1 MPLLKPLAIALLS
14 ATLAACATG
23 PRPVNPEKSL
33 ALNLAEAGGI
43 DGLKDQTI
51 PAEDYGRITSSN
63 LVMDAGWTAAITAS
77 PAPGFSSGFGLGL
90 GLLTMLF
97 PEPVGAKEHQ
107 FVAWMPAK
115 MAVSPEDAQI
125 KMRDLTAKAME
136 AALEELGWKHG
147 AMGHW
152 VNSLLWGRKD
162 QMASLYVFPPDMGCP
177 SEDTKEKHC
186 ALLAEIVKPQMV
198 KYSPETIGQPSQP
211 SYFFTA
217 DTTANSF
224 VVAVNGDDS
233 TINTPSLYATI
244 SKHLPDWAYIYTP
257 PARYLRVPSTDKD
270 PKFPLIYY
278 KGKAE
283 IFAVPETSKK
293 EIIVRKETP

>member
-107 FVAWMPAK
+107 FVAWMPAE
-115 MAVSPEDAQI
+115 MASSPEDAQS

-162 QMASLYVFPPDMGCP
+162 QMASLYVFPPNMGCP
-177 SEDTKEKHC
+177 SEDTKEKRC

-198 KYSPETIGQPSQP
+198 KYSPAAIGQPSQP

-224 VVAVNGDDS
+224 IVAVNGKNS

-257 PARYLRVPSTDKD
+257 PARYLRVPATDKD

-283 IFAVPETSKK
+283 IFAIPDTSQK
-293 EIIVRKETP
+293 

>member
-14 ATLAACATG
+14 AALAACATG

-107 FVAWMPAK
+107 FVAWMPAE
-115 MAVSPEDAQI
+115 MASSPEDAQI
-125 KMRDLTAKAME
+125 KMRDIVAKAVE
-136 AALEELGWKHG
+136 AALTELEWGHG
-147 AMGHW
+147 PIELATYPF
-152 VNSLLWGRKD
+152 LWGNKI
-162 QMASLYVFPPDMGCP
+162 QMVATWLYPDEMGCP
-177 SEDTKEKHC
+177 SKEIKGKHC
-186 ALLAEIVKPQMV
+186 ILTVGILKPSLA
-198 KYSPETIGQPSQP
+198 KYSPAVIGGASQTN
-211 SYFFTA
+211 FF
-217 DTTANSF
+217 F
-224 VVAVNGDDS
+224 EGDDAGNGFIRAS
-233 TINTPSLYATI
+233 NVGDSAIDTPRLYAMI
-244 SKHLPDWAYIYTP
+244 AKHLPSWAYFYTP
-257 PARYLRVPSTDKD
+257 PARYLKIKTSDLD
-270 PKFPLIYY
+270 PKFPVIYY

-283 IFAVPETSKK
+283 IFAVPDTSKK